1 MLRTT
6 LAQLRAH
13 GGRVLASCLA
23 VVIAVAFVVATLVLN
38 SSASASLLK
47 AVGAPFVA
55 SAAVVTA
62 PEDADPAA
70 GGAALG
76 AAEEQVRALPGLAQV
91 SADRETGVQVLLPGR
106 TGSSYAQAQ
115 AVTAP
120 GPLRWERTSAG
131 RLPQAP
137 GEVAVSDRLDAAV
150 GDVLE
155 VTRWTGEDG
164 TEAVTSEVRVV
175 GLVDLAGDPT
185 AGLYGRVFATD
196 EQLRA
201 WGAQDPA
208 RLRVAAAPGADAGE
222 LTDRVAAAV
231 PAAATGELVV
241 RTGEE
246 AAGDVASAFTGDAA
260 ALTAVLLVFGAVA
273 VLVAGLVIANTFAVL
288 LAQRTRELALLR
300 CVGATR
306 GQAARGVLLEAAAVG
321 LLASLAGAGAG
332 VGLAAVV
339 SAVAADADSP
349 IPLGTLVVPVLP
361 LVTGVVLGTVVTVL
375 SALAPARAATRVAP
389 LAALRPLAA
398 VPVRSR
404 GGAVRLVAGLLLTVP
419 SAAALVLFS
428 SAGQLE
434 PAVLAG
440 AVSFVGVVL
449 LAQRV
454 VPAVV
459 GLAGRLVRGGGVPA
473 RLAAGNAVRNPRR
486 TAATATALLIGVTLT
501 TAMVVGASSTR
512 ATAGDLLEAGYP
524 TDVVVSSWDEPVD
537 DALLDQLGQVSGVA
551 GAVPV
556 LEGEVSLDDGD
567 TTGVAGVDPAQ
578 AAQVV
583 RSQQRAPV
591 PAPGE
596 LVVSGYGAE
605 VLGLADGDAVTVA
618 GEGGTPVDLRVVVA
632 PDSEQ
637 GSLMTAADLRR
648 ADPAAAVR
656 GAWVRLDDALDADEQ
671 GAAVDAITEVVTA
684 ALPSS
689 DVSGV
694 VAVRESFDQV
704 LTTMLLIV
712 TGLLGVAVVI
722 ALIGVGNTLALS
734 VVERR
739 QESGLLRALGLTR
752 GQLRALLAWEALLVA
767 GVAGVL
773 GVALGTAYGLAGTAS
788 ALAAEGPVVL
798 DVPWARIAGI
808 VVVAA
813 LAGVL
818 ASVLPARRAARTPP
832 VAAIAD

>member
-13 GGRVLASCLA
+13 AGRVLASCLA

-38 SSASASLLK
+38 SSAGASLLR

-55 SAAVVTA
+55 STAVVTA
-62 PEDADPAA
+62 GEDLDPAVA
-70 GGAALG
+70 GPALG
-76 AAEEQVRALPGLAQV
+76 AAEERVRALPGAAQV
-91 SADRETGVQVLLPGR
+91 SADRESGVQVRLPGR
-106 TGSSYAQAQ
+106 TGSSYAQAG

-120 GPLRWERTSAG
+120 GPLRWERVDAG
-131 RLPQAP
+131 RLPEAP
-137 GEVAVSDRLDAAV
+137 GEVAVSERLDAAV
-150 GDVLE
+150 GDVLDVSWYPPGGE
-155 VTRWTGEDG
+155 EGAELTG
-164 TEAVTSEVRVV
+164 TVRVV
-175 GLVDLAGDPT
+175 GVVDLAGDPT
-185 AGLYGRVFATD
+185 AGLHGRVFATD
-196 EQLRA
+196 GQLRT
-201 WGAQDPA
+201 WGALDPA
-208 RLRVAAAPGADAGE
+208 RLRVAAAPGADGAE
-222 LTDRVAAAV
+222 LTGAVAAALSGA
-231 PAAATGELVV
+231 PGELVV

-246 AAGDVASAFTGDAA
+246 AAEDVASSFTGDAA

-306 GQAARGVLLEAAAVG
+306 GQSARSVLLEAAAVG
-321 LLASLAGAGAG
+321 VLASLAGAAAG

-339 SAVAADADSP
+339 SRVAADAGSP
-349 IPLGTLVVPVLP
+349 IPLGTLDVPAHALAV
-361 LVTGVVLGTVVTVL
+361 GVVLGSAVTVL
-375 SALAPARAATRVAP
+375 AALAPARAATRVAP
-389 LAALRPLAA
+389 LAALRPLAPA
-398 VPVRSR
+398 PVRSR
-404 GGAVRLVAGLLLTVP
+404 GGVLRLVAGAVLTVP
-419 SAAALVLFS
+419 SAAALAWCASRGLL
-428 SAGQLE
+428 Q

-449 LAQRV
+449 LARRA

-459 GLAGRLVRGGGVPA
+459 GLAGLLVRGAGVPA

-524 TDVVVSSWDEPVD
+524 TDVVVSSWEEPLD
-537 DALLDQLGQVSGVA
+537 DALLQRLGEVPGVA
-551 GAVPV
+551 RAVPV
-556 LEGEVSLDDGD
+556 LEGEVSLGALG
-567 TTGVAGVDPAQ
+567 TTGVRGVEPAEAGT
-578 AAQVV
+578 VV

-591 PAPGE
+591 PGPGE
-596 LVVSGYGAE
+596 LVVPGHAAE
-605 VLGLADGDAVTVA
+605 VLGLADGDEVTASA
-618 GEGGTPVDLRVVVA
+618 GGGSPVPLRVVVA

-637 GSLMTAADLRR
+637 GLLATAADLRR

-656 GAWVRLDDALDADEQ
+656 AAWLRLDDSLDAAGQ
-671 GAAVDAITEVVTA
+671 GRAVDAVTAVVTA

-704 LTTMLLIV
+704 LTTMLLVV
-712 TGLLGVAVVI
+712 TGLLAVAVVI
-722 ALIGVGNTLALS
+722 ALLGVGNTLALS
-734 VVERR
+734 VLERR

-767 GVAGVL
+767 GVAGAL
-773 GVALGTAYGLAGTAS
+773 GVALGTAYGLAGTA
-788 ALAAEGPVVL
+788 AVLAAAGPVVL

-808 VVVAA
+808 IVVAA

-832 VAAIAD
+832 VAAIAA